1 LNFFFWR
8 TELLPA
14 EIADCN
20 KTEADYPR
28 ESTIAQL
35 FEQQVAR
42 TPDAVAVVSAG
53 RGLTYRELDQRSHQL
68 ARHLQQLDVHT
79 ETLVGIA
86 VERSVEMMVGL
97 LAILKAGG
105 AYVPMDPSYPAKR
118 IALMIEDSDAPVI
131 LATERTRSCL
141 GNTSRQIV
149 SIDGAA
155 DADAIAGN
163 GAHPVSSTAT
173 GQNLAYV
180 IYTSGSTGKPKGVMI
195 EHHNVVNFFTGMDRA
210 IGAEPGVW
218 LAVTSISFDI
228 SVLELFWT
236 LTRGFQVIIHGDE
249 GTQTIP
255 DEIRK
260 YGVTHM
266 QSTPSLAR
274 MVAVNPDGLASLGRL
289 KKLFLGGEAL
299 PPSLIRQLRQ
309 EFHGEMHNMYGP
321 TETTIWSTTFPITED
336 SDSIPIGKPIANTQV
351 YVLDSG
357 LQPVAAGAPGD
368 LYIGGDGVVRGYWQR
383 PELTAE
389 KFLSDPFRPGNRMYR
404 TGDIAR
410 FLPGGDLEFLGRAD
424 FQLKLRG
431 FRIEIG
437 EIEAALENQA
447 GVRQAAVVA
456 REFKSRSQTQTQTQ
470 TEDKRLVAYVV
481 PKSGTELKVADLRA
495 ALAAT
500 LPEYMVPS
508 NFVFLD
514 SFPLTAN
521 GKIDRNA
528 LPHPSTLENETS
540 AASEMPRN
548 ELEGAIGQ
556 AWKDALGVDSV
567 GLDENFFDL
576 GAHSLMVAEVHMQLQ
591 QLLDRE
597 LSLVDL
603 FQFPTVTALA
613 NHLKG
618 EETAPQVSSRAARR
632 LAARQQQAQ
641 RT

>member
-1 LNFFFWR
+1 LNFFLWR
-8 TELLPA
+8 TKSLPA
-14 EIADCN
+14 ETADYN

-28 ESTIAQL
+28 ESTIVQL

-42 TPDAVAVVSAG
+42 TPDAVAIVSAG
-53 RGLTYRELDQRSHQL
+53 RGLTYRELDRRSNQL
-68 ARHLQQLDVHT
+68 ARHLQQFGVRRD
-79 ETLVGIA
+79 TLVGIA
-86 VERSVEMMVGL
+86 VERSVEMMIGL

-105 AYVPMDPSYPAKR
+105 AYVPMDPSYPVQR
-118 IALMIEDSDAPVI
+118 IALMIEDSEAPVL

-141 GNTSRQIV
+141 GKTARHIV
-149 SIDGAA
+149 SIDG

-163 GAHPVSSTAT
+163 GTHPVSSAP
-173 GQNLAYV
+173 GWQNLAYV
-180 IYTSGSTGKPKGVMI
+180 MYTSGSTGKPKGVMI
-195 EHHNVVNFFTGMDRA
+195 EHRNVVNFFTGMDRA
-210 IGAEPGVW
+210 IGPDPGVW

-255 DEIRK
+255 DEIRNHA
-260 YGVTHM
+260 VTHM

-274 MVAVNPDGLASLGRL
+274 IIAVNPDGLAALGRL
-289 KKLFLGGEAL
+289 KKLLLGGEAL

-309 EFHGEMHNMYGP
+309 EFRGEMHNMYGP
-321 TETTIWSTTFPITED
+321 TETTIWSTTFRINGD

-357 LQPVAAGAPGD
+357 LKPVAAGEAGD
-368 LYIGGDGVVRGYWQR
+368 LYIAGDGVVRGYWRR
-383 PELTAE
+383 PDLTAE
-389 KFLSDPFRPGNRMYR
+389 RFLGDPFRPGNRMYR

-410 FLPGGDLEFLGRAD
+410 FLPDGNLEFLGRAD
-424 FQLKLRG
+424 FQVKLRG

-447 GVRQAAVVA
+447 GVGQAVVVA
-456 REFKSRSQTQTQTQ
+456 REFKP
-470 TEDKRLVAYVV
+470 EDTRLVAYVV
-481 PKSGTELKVADLRA
+481 RKPGTELEIADLRV

-514 SFPLTAN
+514 SLPLTAN

-528 LPHPSTLENETS
+528 LPNPSTVEDEAS
-540 AASEMPRN
+540 AASEPPRN
-548 ELEGAIGQ
+548 ELERMIAQ
-556 AWKDALGVDSV
+556 AWKDALGVDRV
-567 GLDENFFDL
+567 GLNENFFDL
-576 GAHSLMVAEVHMQLQ
+576 GAHSLMVAEVHIQLQ
-591 QLLDRE
+591 QLLGRE

-613 NHLKG
+613 NHLNG
-618 EETAPQVSSRAARR
+618 EDSAPRVSSRAERR
-632 LAARQQQAQ
+632 LAARQQ
-641 RT
+641 RER

>member
-1 LNFFFWR
+1 M
-8 TELLPA
+8 LPA

-20 KTEADYPR
+20 KTDADYPR
-28 ESTIAQL
+28 ESTIVQL

-53 RGLTYRELDQRSHQL
+53 RGLTYRELDWRSHQL
-68 ARHLQQLDVHT
+68 ARHLHQLGVHT

-149 SIDGAA
+149 SIDGAIESA
-155 DADAIAGN
+155 ADAIST
-163 GAHPVSSTAT
+163 HSTSLSSTAS

-195 EHHNVVNFFTGMDRA
+195 EHRNVVNFFTGMDRA
-210 IGAEPGVW
+210 IGSEPGVW

-255 DEIRK
+255 DEIRQ
-260 YGVTHM
+260 YHVTHM

-274 MVAVNPDGLASLGRL
+274 MIAVNPDGLASLGRL

-309 EFHGEMHNMYGP
+309 AFRGEMHNMYGP
-321 TETTIWSTTFPITED
+321 TETTIWSTTFPIMGD

-357 LQPVAAGAPGD
+357 LQPVAAGEPGD

-383 PELTAE
+383 PDLTAE

-410 FLPGGDLEFLGRAD
+410 FLPGRDLEFLGRAD

-447 GVRQAAVVA
+447 GVGQAAVAA
-456 REFKSRSQTQTQTQ
+456 REFTSRLQTQTH

-481 PKSGTELKVADLRA
+481 PKSGTELEVADLRA

-548 ELEGAIGQ
+548 ELEGVTAQ

-591 QLLDRE
+591 QVLGRE

>member
-1 LNFFFWR
+1 
-8 TELLPA
+8 LLPA
-14 EIADCN
+14 ETVECN

-28 ESTIAQL
+28 ESTIGQEL
-35 FEQQVAR
+35 ERQVAR
-42 TPDAVAVVSAG
+42 TPDAVAIVSAG
-53 RGLTYRELDQRSHQL
+53 HGLTYRELDHRSNQL
-68 ARHLQQLDVHT
+68 ARHLQQLGVRR

-105 AYVPMDPSYPAKR
+105 AYVPMDPSYPVQR
-118 IALMIEDSDAPVI
+118 IALMIEDSQAPVI
-131 LATERTRSCL
+131 LATELTRPCL
-141 GNTSRQIV
+141 GKTARHIV
-149 SIDGAA
+149 SIDG
-155 DADAIAGN
+155 DADAIARN
-163 GAHPVSSTAT
+163 STHAVSSAAT

-195 EHHNVVNFFTGMDRA
+195 EHRNVVNFFTGMDRA
-210 IGAEPGVW
+210 IGSDPGVW

-255 DEIRK
+255 DEIRN

-274 MVAVNPDGLASLGRL
+274 MVAVNPDGLAALGRL

-309 EFHGEMHNMYGP
+309 EFRGEMHNMYGP
-321 TETTIWSTTFPITED
+321 TETTIWSTTFRIAGD

-351 YVLDSG
+351 YVLDSE
-357 LQPVAAGAPGD
+357 LQPVAAGEAGD
-368 LYIGGDGVVRGYWQR
+368 LYIGGDGVVRGYWRR
-383 PELTAE
+383 PDLTAE
-389 KFLSDPFRPGNRMYR
+389 RFLSDPFRLGNRMYR

-410 FLPGGDLEFLGRAD
+410 FLPDGSLEFLGRAD
-424 FQLKLRG
+424 FQVKLRG

-447 GVRQAAVVA
+447 GVGQAAVVA
-456 REFKSRSQTQTQTQ
+456 REFKP
-470 TEDKRLVAYVV
+470 EDKRLVAYVV
-481 PKSGTELKVADLRA
+481 PKPGTELEIADLRA

-514 SFPLTAN
+514 SLPLTAN

-528 LPHPSTLENETS
+528 LPNPSTLENESGTVLEP
-540 AASEMPRN
+540 ARN
-548 ELEGAIGQ
+548 DLERVIAGV
-556 AWKDALGVDSV
+556 WKDALGVDRV
-567 GLDENFFDL
+567 GLNENFFDL
-576 GAHSLMVAEVHMQLQ
+576 GAHSLMVAEVHIQLQ
-591 QLLDRE
+591 QLLGRE

-613 NHLKG
+613 NHLNG
-618 EETAPQVSSRAARR
+618 EEAAPRVSSRAERR
-632 LAARQQQAQ
+632 LAARQQ
-641 RT
+641 RER

>member
-1 LNFFFWR
+1 M
-8 TELLPA
+8 PA

-20 KTEADYPR
+20 KTDADYPR
-28 ESTIAQL
+28 ESTISQL
-35 FEQQVAR
+35 FERQVAR

-53 RGLTYRELDQRSHQL
+53 RGLTYRELDQRSNQL
-68 ARHLQQLDVHT
+68 ARHLQQLGVHT

-105 AYVPMDPSYPAKR
+105 AYVPMDPSYPVQR
-118 IALMIEDSDAPVI
+118 IALMIEDSEAPVI
-131 LATERTRSCL
+131 LATERTRSRL
-141 GNTSRQIV
+141 GKTARRVV
-149 SIDGAA
+149 SIDGDAA
-155 DADAIAGN
+155 AIAGN
-163 GAHPVSSTAT
+163 GAHPVSSAAS

-195 EHHNVVNFFTGMDRA
+195 EHRNVVNFFTGMDRA
-210 IGAEPGVW
+210 IGPEPGVW

-236 LTRGFQVIIHGDE
+236 LARGSQVIIHGDE

-255 DEIRK
+255 DEIRN

-274 MVAVNPDGLASLGRL
+274 MIAVDPDGLASLGRL
-289 KKLFLGGEAL
+289 KKLLLGGEAL
-299 PPSLIRQLRQ
+299 PPSLIRHLRQ
-309 EFHGEMHNMYGP
+309 EFHGEMYNMYGP
-321 TETTIWSTTFPITED
+321 TETTIWSTTFRITGD

-357 LQPVAAGAPGD
+357 LQPVAAGAAGD
-368 LYIGGDGVVRGYWQR
+368 LYIGGDGVVRGYWRR
-383 PELTAE
+383 PDLTAE
-389 KFLSDPFRPGNRMYR
+389 RFLSDPFRPGNRMYR

-410 FLPGGDLEFLGRAD
+410 FLPDGNLEFLGRAD
-424 FQLKLRG
+424 FQVKLRG
-431 FRIEIG
+431 FRIEVG

-447 GVRQAAVVA
+447 GVGQAVVVA
-456 REFKSRSQTQTQTQ
+456 REFKPRMQS
-470 TEDKRLVAYVV
+470 EDKRLVAYVV
-481 PKSGTELKVADLRA
+481 PKPGKSWRLRICA
-495 ALAAT
+495 RRWLAT

-528 LPHPSTLENETS
+528 LPHPSTVEDELR
-540 AASEMPRN
+540 PR
-548 ELEGAIGQ
+548 A
-556 AWKDALGVDSV
+556 
-567 GLDENFFDL
+567 
-576 GAHSLMVAEVHMQLQ
+576 
-591 QLLDRE
+591 
-597 LSLVDL
+597 
-603 FQFPTVTALA
+603 
-613 NHLKG
+613 
-618 EETAPQVSSRAARR
+618 RAA
-632 LAARQQQAQ
+632 AN

>member
-1 LNFFFWR
+1 
-8 TELLPA
+8 LLPA
-14 EIADCN
+14 EIAECN

-28 ESTIAQL
+28 ESTISQL
-35 FEQQVAR
+35 FEHQVAR

-53 RGLTYRELDQRSHQL
+53 RSLTYRELDQRSNQL
-68 ARHLQQLDVHT
+68 ARHLQLLGVRP
-79 ETLVGIA
+79 ETLVGVA

-97 LAILKAGG
+97 LAILKAGA
-105 AYVPMDPSYPAKR
+105 AYVPMDPSYPVQR
-118 IALMIEDSDAPVI
+118 IALMIEDSEAQVI
-131 LATERTRSCL
+131 LATERTRL
-141 GNTSRQIV
+141 HLEKTARHVV
-149 SIDGAA
+149 SIDGDAA
-155 DADAIAGN
+155 AIAGN
-163 GAHPVSSTAT
+163 GTYPVSSTAR
-173 GQNLAYV
+173 GNNLAYV

-195 EHHNVVNFFTGMDRA
+195 EHRNVVNFFTGMDRA
-210 IGAEPGVW
+210 IGSDPGVW

-228 SVLELFWT
+228 SVLELLWT
-236 LTRGFQVIIHGDE
+236 LTRGFQVVIHGDE

-274 MVAVNPDGLASLGRL
+274 MIAVNPDGLAALGQL

-299 PPSLIRQLRQ
+299 PPSLVRQLRQ
-309 EFHGEMHNMYGP
+309 QFHGEMHNMYGP
-321 TETTIWSTTFPITED
+321 TETTIWSTTFCITGDLE
-336 SDSIPIGKPIANTQV
+336 SIPIGKPIANTQV
-351 YVLDSG
+351 YVLNSH
-357 LQPVAAGAPGD
+357 LEPVAAGEAGD

-383 PELTAE
+383 PDLTAE
-389 KFLSDPFRPGNRMYR
+389 KFLSDPFLPGNRMYR

-410 FLPGGDLEFLGRAD
+410 FLPDGNLEFLGRAD
-424 FQLKLRG
+424 FQVKLRG

-447 GVRQAAVVA
+447 GVGQAAVVA
-456 REFKSRSQTQTQTQ
+456 REFKSRIQAPTQI
-470 TEDKRLVAYVV
+470 EDKRLVAYVV
-481 PKSGTELKVADLRA
+481 PKSGTKLEIADLRA

-508 NFVFLD
+508 NFVVLD

-521 GKIDRNA
+521 GKIDRKA
-528 LPHPSTLENETS
+528 LPDPFMLENESTTP
-540 AASEMPRN
+540 SELPRN
-548 ELEGAIGQ
+548 ELERIIAQ
-556 AWKDALGVDSV
+556 AWKDALGVDHV
-567 GLDENFFDL
+567 GLNENFFDL

-591 QLLDRE
+591 QLLGRD

-613 NHLKG
+613 HHLNG
-618 EETAPQVSSRAARR
+618 EETAPKVSSRAERR
-632 LAARQQQAQ
+632 LAARQRQAQ